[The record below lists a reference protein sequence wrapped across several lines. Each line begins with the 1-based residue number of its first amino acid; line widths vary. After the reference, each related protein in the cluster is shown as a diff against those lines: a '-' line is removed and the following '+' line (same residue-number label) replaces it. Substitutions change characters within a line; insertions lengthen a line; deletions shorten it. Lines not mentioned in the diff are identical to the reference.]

1 MHFSGVAFIL
11 ISMVLINSIFET
23 TVEAG
28 EGPKSD
34 CKPDLCE
41 KACKEQKGKPMDFC
55 KGDTCKCKD

>member
-11 ISMVLINSIFET
+11 ISMVLIGSIFET

-41 KACKEQKGKPMDFC
+41 AACKDLGKPMDFC
-55 KGDTCKCKD
+55 KDGTCKCKD